1 MKKSLVLTGMMGVG
15 KSTVGKSLSL
25 GLKIPFFDVDYLIE
39 EKEGITIEQIFSKK
53 GEMYFRKKEKE
64 TTLKVLER
72 ENIVIALGGGAF
84 IDNII
89 RKKVLKTC
97 LSFWLDT
104 QIKFLLTR
112 FAKSKKRPL
121 LNNNDAEKTLN
132 KIYLNRKNIYK
143 LANFRIDCDKLD
155 KLAVVKKISEIYENS
170 SN

>member
-89 RKKVLKTC
+89 TKKVLKTC